1 MELKTVREA
10 MELAGSVSVT
20 EGPQVVVRMDGG
32 ALVVTQPSEA
42 RELGAMVAVAA
53 AGRVRRINARFWE
66 YVNDGWVK
74 LTLRPEQTL
83 RHVQGGRD
91 EEGWSVRAEAW
102 EYDGRSVVGV
112 YSSDGTDCDGRMQS
126 EESYLAWV
134 CELKARPPVDAGPG
148 LVAIPVARPEWR
160 RCHCR
165 QRDFT
170 AEAAGY

>member
-1 MELKTVREA
+1 MELKTMQEA
-10 MELAGSVSVT
+10 MELARSMSRT
-20 EGPQVVVRMDGG
+20 EGPQAVVRADGG
-32 ALVVTQPSEA
+32 ALVVMRPGAA
-42 RELGAMVAVAA
+42 RELGAMVAVAVG
-53 AGRVRRINARFWE
+53 GRVQRVNARFWE

-102 EYDGRSVVGV
+102 EYDGTSVVGV
-112 YSSDGTDCDGRMQS
+112 YSSDGTDCDGRLQT

-134 CELKARPPVDAGPG
+134 CELKARPPVDEGPG
-148 LVAIPVARPEWR
+148 LVAIPVPRPEWR
-160 RCHCR
+160 RCQCR